1 MFPEIDWFS
10 SSGFQS
16 IFIKSYELLPG
27 REGVD
32 VLVLRHVHVEPPGA
46 GHDVLLDWTLQ
57 RGGNIL
63 SGGSL
68 TRDLTRD
75 LARDPEMFL
84 MKLESS
90 LPSCQYSQC
99 VQARQ
104 GKGKFQN
111 TKPIH

>member
-1 MFPEIDWFS
+1 MD
-10 SSGFQS
+10 
-16 IFIKSYELLPG
+16 LLPW
-27 REGVD
+27 RECID

-75 LARDPEMFL
+75 LIRDPEMFL

-90 LPSCQYSQC
+90 LPS
-99 VQARQ
+99 VQSVCAGKAKQ
-104 GKGKFQN
+104 G
-111 TKPIH
+111 